1 MPHESDSLRAN
12 PQNAVAL
19 RQLIRRARDA
29 GAGRSGAVACPGCD
43 NRAGSATNSEQ

>member
-1 MPHESDSLRAN
+1 MPHESDSSGANLRHTI
-12 PQNAVAL
+12 AL